1 MEPVAILLAFLQLRL
16 ACATYDDAFPRCSSC
31 LSAVQHDAPGIG
43 FGLTP
48 NTGTVSAHLFN
59 ETILDIAEISAEHEY
74 QALMLR
80 LTTAP
85 RPEPLSSWEK
95 LSRTIN
101 KSLGRPATADVG
113 ILARHLG
120 RLRDAAQRRLP
131 GQDVDSVAISLS
143 PVRGLRLEDVEDALT
158 HVGLKSW
165 IRSDHVQ
172 AGLYPTLLTE
182 PHAVYAAHGQG
193 LCHDYK
199 NLFECWEEEEHF
211 ARETLLVA
219 GLTPTELRVEVAQL
233 KAPFAWCQAL
243 KDYVIELRAGLDSL
257 PVFASP
263 QAYWEHVQTTLEA
276 FLSQIRGPLPTSIML
291 LSADATRPEFS
302 QALRHALSHYHY
314 IGTNLTEPKYH
325 TALLGFPDQF
335 GPSRG
340 AAQYARWRREAP
352 LGCRED
358 KRCDDERDKERS
370 GVSKLVPGLKG
381 ELK

>member
-1 MEPVAILLAFLQLRL
+1 MR
-16 ACATYDDAFPRCSSC
+16 
-31 LSAVQHDAPGIG
+31 SADI
-43 FGLTP
+43 
-48 NTGTVSAHLFN
+48 TGRTVSAHLFN
-59 ETILDIAEISAEHEY
+59 KTILDIAEISAEHEY

-143 PVRGLRLEDVEDALT
+143 P
-158 HVGLKSW
+158 
-165 IRSDHVQ
+165 

-233 KAPFAWCQAL
+233 KAPFAWYQAL
-243 KDYVIELRAGLDSL
+243 EDYVIELRAGLDSL

-263 QAYWEHVQTTLEA
+263 QAYWEHGQTTLEA

-314 IGTNLTEPKYH
+314 IGTNMTEPKYH
-325 TALLGFPDQF
+325 TALQGFPVQF

-352 LGCRED
+352 MGCRED
-358 KRCDDERDKERS
+358 RRCDDERNKERS